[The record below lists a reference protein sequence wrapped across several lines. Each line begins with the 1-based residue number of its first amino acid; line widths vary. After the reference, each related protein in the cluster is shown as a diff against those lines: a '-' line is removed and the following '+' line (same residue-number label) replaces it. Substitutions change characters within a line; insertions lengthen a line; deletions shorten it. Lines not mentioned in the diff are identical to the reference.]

1 MEEVLR
7 KNLADLIDETL
18 LELEELKKSRFAAS
32 EIEVKGPG
40 EGIAGK
46 PSNGDL
52 HAKAEDKKDEDEDE
66 EAEKAEGT
74 NRQSDPD
81 GGHHKPIAGE
91 GMKHGQGPEKGS
103 HGGKVRGTDGKNT
116 ESDPGE
122 THWTEKSDKDDDKDD
137 KKKKKDKDAKG
148 GEEHEAEEKEA
159 IGKLAGLAGMKKGD
173 NSPSP
178 EQVDANVQKLVM
190 HGLKK
195 SQEESE
201 TFMKSFVEER
211 VKPLEDKLST
221 ILDLVHKI
229 ADQPVPSKG
238 LTGRAVPL
246 MKSADEL
253 GGEQLSKSEVASKLF
268 ELKKSGTKV
277 DSLDI
282 TKAEMGQDLSKIVE
296 KYKIS

>member
-1 MEEVLR
+1 MKEELR
-7 KNLADLIDETL
+7 KSLTDLIDETL
-18 LELEELKKSRFAAS
+18 LELEELKKSRFSAS

-52 HAKAEDKKDEDEDE
+52 HAKAEDKKDDEEDED
-66 EAEKAEGT
+66 AEKAEGH

-81 GGHHKPIAGE
+81 GGKHKPVAGE
-91 GMKHGQGPEKGS
+91 GMKNTNGRHSESPGASVTHGN
-103 HGGKVRGTDGKNT
+103 GKNS
-116 ESDPGE
+116 ESDPGNTQHE
-122 THWTEKSDKDDDKDD
+122 SDTVCKDDDGDD
-137 KKKKKDKDAKG
+137 DDKKDKDSKG
-148 GEEHEAEEKEA
+148 GEEHEKKERKA
-159 IGKLAGLAGMKKGD
+159 IKDLSNLAGMKKGE
-173 NSPSP
+173 SP
-178 EQVDANVQKLVM
+178 EQVNANVQKLVM

-201 TFMKSFVEER
+201 SLMKSYVDEK
-211 VKPLEDKLST
+211 VKPLEDKLSS
-221 ILDLVHKI
+221 ILDLVNKI
-229 ADQPVPSKG
+229 ADQPVAPKG

-246 MKSADEL
+246 MKSADDF
-253 GGEQLSKSEVASKLF
+253 GEQLSKSEVASKLF

-282 TKAEMGQDLSKIVE
+282 TRAEMGQDLNKIIE

>member
-1 MEEVLR
+1 MKEELR
-7 KNLADLIDETL
+7 KSLTDLIDETL

-32 EIEVKGPG
+32 EIKIEGPG

-52 HAKAEDKKDEDEDE
+52 HAKKEDKDDEDEKD
-66 EAEKAEGT
+66 EAEKAEGQ
-74 NRQSDPD
+74 NRQSDPN
-81 GGHHKPIAGE
+81 GGHHKPVAGE
-91 GMKHGQGPEKGS
+91 GMEHGQGPEKGS

-122 THWTEKSDKDDDKDD
+122 THWTEKSDKEDDKDD
-137 KKKKKDKDAKG
+137 KKKKDKDAKG
-148 GEEHEAEEKEA
+148 GEEHEAEEKKA
-159 IGKLAGLAGMKKGD
+159 IGKLAGLAGMKKGE
-173 NSPSP
+173 SPSP
-178 EQVDANVQKLVM
+178 EKVDHDVQKLVM

-195 SQEESE
+195 SQEETESLL
-201 TFMKSFVEER
+201 KSFVEER

-221 ILDLVHKI
+221 ILDLVNKI
-229 ADQPVPSKG
+229 ATQPLPPKG
-238 LTGRAVPL
+238 VTANAVPL
-246 MKSADEL
+246 RKSGEE
-253 GGEQLSKSEVASKLF
+253 GGAEDLSKAEVASRLF

-282 TKAEMGQDLSKIVE
+282 TRAEMGQDLTKIMA